1 MSNLIREDMKMEEK
15 NAFIEVLEKIGEK
28 RERIGALEQ
37 KIHYF
42 CQVRE
47 PEAAYKMSF
56 RLEDTAEKLVL
67 LARVLPA
74 YTGSPAAA
82 WEVEKIMKENIPV
95 EIGFTEEGWFS
106 LRIPMLLPKKR
117 AGSTKYLTDFLY
129 PAMRGFFAEKEPVRY
144 RDCVLIF
151 RHVYDRKR
159 PERRK
164 RDHDN
169 IETKT
174 VTDVVALYVM
184 ADDSPDV
191 CSNYECSAV
200 GDVERTEVYVVPAKD
215 FTTWFLKKDTM
226 PEEGVKLYDSLAQ
239 NEKNDM

>member
-15 NAFIEVLEKIGEK
+15 NAFIEVLEEIGEK

-42 CQVRE
+42 
-47 PEAAYKMSF
+47 
-56 RLEDTAEKLVL
+56 
-67 LARVLPA
+67 
-74 YTGSPAAA
+74 
-82 WEVEKIMKENIPV
+82 W
-95 EIGFTEEGWFS
+95 
-106 LRIPMLLPKKR
+106 
-117 AGSTKYLTDFLY
+117 
-129 PAMRGFFAEKEPVRY
+129 
-144 RDCVLIF
+144 
-151 RHVYDRKR
+151 
-159 PERRK
+159 
-164 RDHDN
+164 DHDN
-169 IETKT
+169 IETKA

-200 GDVERTEVYVVPAKD
+200 GDVERTEVYVVPEKD